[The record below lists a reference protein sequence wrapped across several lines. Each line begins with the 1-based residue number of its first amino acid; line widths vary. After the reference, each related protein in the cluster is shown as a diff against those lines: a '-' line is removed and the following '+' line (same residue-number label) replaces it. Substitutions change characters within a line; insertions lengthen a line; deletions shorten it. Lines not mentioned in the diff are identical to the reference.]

1 MFSSFLKFGEIIV
14 LLILEVTTMNELT
27 IDQLIIFYKPNK
39 NSEK

>member
-1 MFSSFLKFGEIIV
+1 MFSSFLKFGEIII
-14 LLILEVTTMNELT
+14 LLILEVTTMNKLT